1 MTFEDL
7 NLNTALK
14 NALRDMQL
22 TTPTTIQRKIFSV
35 IMSGRDTIG
44 IAQTGTGKT
53 YAYLLPCL
61 RNWKFNK
68 ALTPQIMIIVPTRE
82 LVFQVV
88 EEAKKLTKYMEVSI
102 VGAYGGTNIKTQM
115 NALHQGADL
124 VIGTPGRLMDLILD
138 GILKTKL
145 IKTLIIDEVDEMLNL
160 GFRTQLKNLMVLLP
174 EKRQNLM
181 FSATLDDEI
190 QKLINLF
197 FKRPE
202 HIEAAPAGSPLENI
216 DQILYYVPN
225 FNTKINFLKELLAD
239 KSLMHKVLVFV
250 SSKKL
255 ADDLF
260 EKIHKFFPEK
270 MGIIHSNKSQN
281 FRFDVVK
288 KFQSGTYRILVA
300 TDLISRGLDI
310 SEVSHVINFDLPE
323 IQENYIHRIG
333 RTGRAEKKGIAISLF
348 SPYEVRKK
356 LAIEK
361 LMNFEIPTKTLPKLV
376 KLSTVLTLNE
386 LPKSNQPNLELKNPL
401 STPQGQANH
410 EKKSK
415 NQKVNIKVRY
425 VDKMKRKYKSRK
437 TRGDKNNVTIS
448 RKKGR

>member
-7 NLNTALK
+7 NLNTSLK

-22 TTPTTIQRKIFSV
+22 TTPTTIQHKIFSV

-61 RNWKFNK
+61 RKWTFSKG
-68 ALTPQIMIIVPTRE
+68 LTPQIMIIVPTRE
-82 LVFQVV
+82 LVIQVV
-88 EEAKKLTKYMEVSI
+88 EETKKLTKYMEVSI
-102 VGAYGGTNIKTQM
+102 VGAYGGTNIKPQM

-124 VIGTPGRLMDLILD
+124 VVGTPGRLTDLILN

-160 GFRTQLKNLMVLLP
+160 GFRKQLENLMVLLP

-190 QKLINLF
+190 QNLINFF

-202 HIEAAPAGSPLENI
+202 RIEAAPAGSPLKNI
-216 DQILYYVPN
+216 NQILYSVPN
-225 FNTKINFLKELLAD
+225 FNTKINFLEQLLTD
-239 KSLMHKVLVFV
+239 KKIMHKVLVFV

-260 EKIHKFFPEK
+260 EKINKLFPEEV
-270 MGIIHSNKSQN
+270 GIIHSNKSQN
-281 FRFDVVK
+281 FRFDTYR
-288 KFQSGTYRILVA
+288 KFQSGTYRILIT

-310 SEVSHVINFDLPE
+310 SGVSHVINFDLPE

-333 RTGRAEKKGIAISLF
+333 RTGRAEKKGNAISLF
-348 SPYEVRKK
+348 SPYEAHKK

-361 LMNFEIPTKTLPKLV
+361 LMNFEIPTKTLPKII
-376 KLSTVLTLNE
+376 KLSRVLTLDE
-386 LPKSNQPNLELKNPL
+386 LPKSYQPNLELKNPL
-401 STPQGQANH
+401 STPSGQAYH

-415 NQKVNIKVRY
+415 NKKKNIKIRY
-425 VDKMKRKYKSRK
+425 TDKMKRKYKNRK
-437 TRGDKNNVTIS
+437 TRDD
-448 RKKGR
+448 

>member
-1 MTFEDL
+1 MNFEDL
-7 NLNTALK
+7 NLNASLK

-22 TTPTTIQRKIFSV
+22 TTPTTIQHKIFSV

-61 RNWKFNK
+61 RKWTFSKG
-68 ALTPQIMIIVPTRE
+68 LTPQIMIIVPTRE
-82 LVFQVV
+82 LVIQVV
-88 EEAKKLTKYMEVSI
+88 EETKKLTKYMEISI
-102 VGAYGGTNIKTQM
+102 VGAYGGTNIKPQM

-124 VIGTPGRLMDLILD
+124 VVGTPGRLMDLILN

-160 GFRTQLKNLMVLLP
+160 GFRTQLKNLMVLIP

-190 QKLINLF
+190 QKLINFF

-202 HIEAAPAGSPLENI
+202 RIEAAPAGSPLENI
-216 DQILYYVPN
+216 NQILYSVPN
-225 FNTKINFLKELLAD
+225 FNTKINFLKKLLAD
-239 KSLMHKVLVFV
+239 KKIMHKVLVFV

-260 EKIHKFFPEK
+260 EKIDKSHPEEI
-270 MGIIHSNKSQN
+270 GIIHSNKSQN
-281 FRFDVVK
+281 FRFDTYK
-288 KFQSGTYRILVA
+288 KFQSGTYRILIA

-310 SEVSHVINFDLPE
+310 SDVSHVINFDLPE

-333 RTGRAEKKGIAISLF
+333 RTGRAEKKGNAISLF
-348 SPYEVRKK
+348 SPYEAHKK

-361 LMNFEIPTKTLPKLV
+361 LMNFEIPTKTLPKFI
-376 KLSTVLTLNE
+376 KLSTVLTLDE
-386 LPKSNQPNLELKNPL
+386 LPKSRQPNLELKNPI
-401 STPQGQANH
+401 SIPSGQAYH

-415 NQKVNIKVRY
+415 NIKKNIKVRY
-425 VDKMKRKYKSRK
+425 TDKMKRKYKNHK
-437 TRGDKNNVTIS
+437 TRGD
-448 RKKGR
+448 

>member
-1 MTFEDL
+1 MVDICRMTFEDL
-7 NLNTALK
+7 NLNTSLK

-22 TTPTTIQRKIFSV
+22 TTPTTIQQKIFSV

-61 RNWKFNK
+61 RKWTFSKG
-68 ALTPQIMIIVPTRE
+68 LTPQIMIIVPTRE
-82 LVFQVV
+82 LVIQVV
-88 EEAKKLTKYMEVSI
+88 EETKKLTKYMEVSI
-102 VGAYGGTNIKTQM
+102 VGAYGGTNIKPQM

-124 VIGTPGRLMDLILD
+124 VVGTPGRLTDLILN

-160 GFRTQLKNLMVLLP
+160 GFRKQLENLMVLLP

-190 QKLINLF
+190 QNLINFF

-202 HIEAAPAGSPLENI
+202 RIEAAPAGSPLKNI
-216 DQILYYVPN
+216 NQILYSVPN
-225 FNTKINFLKELLAD
+225 FNTKINFLEQLLTD
-239 KSLMHKVLVFV
+239 KKIMHKVLVFV

-260 EKIHKFFPEK
+260 EKINKLFPEE

-281 FRFDVVK
+281 FRFDTYR
-288 KFQSGTYRILVA
+288 KFQSGTYRILIT

-310 SEVSHVINFDLPE
+310 SGASHVINFDLPE

-333 RTGRAEKKGIAISLF
+333 RTGRAEKKGNAISLF
-348 SPYEVRKK
+348 SPYEAHKK

-361 LMNFEIPTKTLPKLV
+361 LMNFEIPTKTLPKTI
-376 KLSTVLTLNE
+376 KLSRVLT
-386 LPKSNQPNLELKNPL
+386 
-401 STPQGQANH
+401 
-410 EKKSK
+410 
-415 NQKVNIKVRY
+415 
-425 VDKMKRKYKSRK
+425 
-437 TRGDKNNVTIS
+437 
-448 RKKGR
+448 